1 MKYSELI
8 HFEPVE
14 SVVELKGAA
23 KSDYANK
30 LIDTYVI
37 SEHMA
42 ETIDEVIIE
51 QLQFQRPADNKGL
64 FIVGNYGT
72 GKSHLMSVISTIA
85 ETEGISSRIQNERV
99 AGKAKEIEGKF
110 KVLRVELDGITMP
123 LREVLF
129 QYMVEFMEELGVDFE
144 IPNFESVKSNK
155 DELLKMMAAFHDE
168 YHDHGFLIII
178 DELLDYLRSRK
189 VQELILDLNFIRAM
203 GEICRNSRFRFMAGI
218 QEMLFDN
225 PKFQFVASELN
236 RVKER
241 TEQAF
246 ISREDIEYV
255 VSQRLL
261 KKDDKQKALIREHLQ
276 KFTSLY
282 EKLNENIEKYVD
294 LFPIHPAYLATFEK
308 VSVAEKRVIL
318 KTISREMK
326 KILDDEVP
334 VEQPGIISY
343 DSYWPYIEGD
353 KGLKTNPDVKAVMS
367 KANILLDRIENAFT
381 RPAYKPMARRIVQAL
396 SVFRLTTD
404 NIYSQFGVTPDELRD
419 QLFLY
424 ADVPEQDSEFL
435 RTTIESVLK
444 EILKTV
450 SYQYISVNK
459 ENGQYYLDIDKDID
473 VDSLIENKVET
484 LSDNQLDEYYFQI
497 LAQVTDTATE
507 HTYVPGYKIWKHEL
521 KWHQKRVT
529 RPGYIFFGAP
539 NERSTAQPERDFY
552 LYMIQPFDPPKYKD
566 EEKPDEV
573 FFKLD
578 VKDEKFVVPLKLYAG
593 AKEMAGSATSGT
605 KQLYEQKAD
614 TYRKQVVKWL
624 VENMPT
630 TFKMTYKG
638 VTKKLA
644 EWSTFAH
651 AHGAV
656 RDIIDAAADDC
667 LSSWFNEK
675 YPDYPSFTKVNTPI
689 TEESLRTTYIPEA
702 LRNIPQPSTKNGKAI
717 LEGLVLL
724 ENDKLNL
731 HRSGYVK
738 WVLNLLEQKGHGQVL
753 NASELLEVVQIYQG
767 NLELKKTK
775 MFQLEPELF
784 TVVLAAMV
792 FNGDIVITINGESY
806 DAMKYDQLIKL
817 PLEELIDFSHIKKPS
832 DLPLPALREL
842 FQLFD
847 ISQGMLNPDALEK
860 AGIGQLNIKS
870 QQALQEVVTISH
882 EMKDGFPI
890 LDTTILSR
898 AEVAEKRDQLNRLK
912 DFLQHIQIYNTSARL
927 KNFKYSVDEVK
938 SYAESLELVAQ
949 LNKLKKR
956 SEEVSKAANYIVN
969 AQYHLPSNHEWQNQA
984 ESAIENLLH
993 ALKQGEEIQT
1003 ELKEVQRLKTEY
1015 VSIYMKIHASVRL
1028 NATDDNKKQKL
1039 FNDPRYTALRQ
1050 LTTIDILSSQQLEQW
1065 QERINE
1071 LQPCWRLTKEEL
1083 EHSPICPHCKLRPKD
1098 QTFIKYPSLEEVE
1111 DQLQDLMDSWTRT
1124 LLNNFNDSQIQQN
1137 VSLLKPEQQRLIEQF
1152 IASKQFSLPI
1162 DVKLIQAIKE
1172 LLQGIE
1178 KIELNMAD
1186 VIQMMGNGDPLT
1198 VEELR
1203 MRFEKMIKERVGNS
1217 SGNNVR
1223 IVLNHK

>member
-1 MKYSELI
+1 VKYSELI

-51 QLQFQRPADNKGL
+51 QLQFQHPADNKGL

-85 ETEGISSRIQNERV
+85 ETEAISSRIQNDRV
-99 AGKAKEIEGKF
+99 STKAKEIEGKF
-110 KVLRVELDGITMP
+110 KVLRIELDGITMP
-123 LREVLF
+123 LREILF
-129 QYMVEFMEELGVDFE
+129 QYMVEYMEDLGVDFE
-144 IPNFESVKSNK
+144 LPDFDSVKSNK
-155 DELLKMMAAFHDE
+155 DELLKMMAAFHDV
-168 YHDHGFLIII
+168 YPDHGFLIII

-189 VQELILDLNFIRAM
+189 DQERILDFNFIRVM
-203 GEICRNSRFRFMAGI
+203 GEICRTSRFRFMAGI

-282 EKLNENIEKYVD
+282 GKLNENIEKYVE

-326 KILDDEVP
+326 KVLDEEVP
-334 VEQPGIISY
+334 AEQPGLISY

-367 KANILLDRIENAFT
+367 KANILIDRIENAFT
-381 RPAYKPMARRIVQAL
+381 RPAYRPMAKRIVQAL

-404 NIYSQFGVTPDELRD
+404 NIYSQLGVTPDELRD

-424 ADVPEQDSEFL
+424 AELPEQDSEFL

-473 VDSLIENKVET
+473 VDSLIEHKTET
-484 LSDNQLDEYYFQI
+484 LSNNQLDQYYFEI

-521 KWHQKRVT
+521 AWHQKRVT

-566 EEKPDEV
+566 DEKPDEV

-578 VKDEKFVVPLKLYAG
+578 VKDEKFVLPMKFYAG
-593 AKEMAGSATSGT
+593 AKEMAASATTGT

-624 VENMPT
+624 NENMPT

-656 RDIIDAAADDC
+656 REIIDSAADDC

-675 YPDYPSFTKVNTPI
+675 YPDYPSFTKVNTSI
-689 TEESLRTTYIPEA
+689 TYESLRTTYIPEA

-724 ENDKLNL
+724 ENEKLNA

-738 WVLNLLEQKGHGQVL
+738 WVLGLLEQKGHGQVL
-753 NASELLEVVQIYQG
+753 NASELLEIIQIYQG

-792 FNGDIVITINGESY
+792 FNGDIVMTVNGEAY
-806 DAMKYDQLIKL
+806 DAMKYDQLIRL
-817 PLEELIDFSHIKKPS
+817 SLDELMDFTHIKKPS

-847 ISQGMLNPDALEK
+847 ISQGLLHQDALDQGIGMLNV
-860 AGIGQLNIKS
+860 KS
-870 QQALQEVVTISH
+870 SQALKDVATLTH
-882 EMKDGFPI
+882 EIKDGIPI
-890 LDTTILSR
+890 LDTALLSK
-898 AEVAEKRDQLNRLK
+898 AEVVEKRDQLNELK
-912 DFLQHIQIYNTSARL
+912 DFLQSIQIYNTPAKL
-927 KNFKYSVDEVK
+927 KNFKYSVDQVK
-938 SYAESLELVAQ
+938 TYANTFNLVDQ

-956 SEEVSKAANYIVN
+956 AEVVAKAADYIVK
-969 AQYHLPSNHEWQNQA
+969 AQYHLPTDHDWQNQA
-984 ESAIENLLH
+984 EAAIENLLD
-993 ALKQGEEIQT
+993 ALKHGDEIQM

-1015 VSIYMKIHASVRL
+1015 VSIYMKIHSSARL

-1050 LTTIDILSSQQLEQW
+1050 LSTIEILSSQQLEQW
-1065 QERINE
+1065 QERMNE

-1098 QTFIKYPSLEEVE
+1098 QALVKNTSLDVVE
-1111 DQLQDLMDSWTRT
+1111 DQLQDLMDSWTST
-1124 LLNNFNDSQIQQN
+1124 LLNNFNDPQIKQN
-1137 VSLLKPEQQRLIEQF
+1137 VSLLKSEQQRLIQEF
-1152 IASKQFSLPI
+1152 ITSKQFSLPI

-1178 KIELNMAD
+1178 KIEFNMNDVLN
-1186 VIQMMGNGDPLT
+1186 MMGNGDPLT
-1198 VEELR
+1198 VEDLR
-1203 MRFEKMIKERVGNS
+1203 IRFEKMIKERVGS
-1217 SGNNVR
+1217 STGSNVR
-1223 IVLNHK
+1223 IMLNRK

>member
-1 MKYSELI
+1 MRYNELI

-23 KSDYANK
+23 QSDYAYK
-30 LIDTYVI
+30 LVDTYVI
-37 SEHMA
+37 SDHMA

-51 QLQFQRPADNKGL
+51 QLQIERPADNKGL

-85 ETEGISSRIQNERV
+85 ESEGITSRIHNDRV
-99 AGKAKEIEGKF
+99 AKKAKEIEGKF
-110 KVLRVELDGITMP
+110 KVLRIELDGITMP

-129 QYMVEFMEELGVDFE
+129 QYMVEFMEEQGVDFE
-144 IPNFESVKSNK
+144 SPNFETVKSNK
-155 DELLKMMAAFHDE
+155 DELLKMMSAFHDV
-168 YHDHGFLIII
+168 YPDHGFLIII

-189 VQELILDLNFIRAM
+189 DQERILDFNFIRVM
-203 GEICRNSRFRFMAGI
+203 GEICRTSRFRFMAGI

-261 KKDDKQKALIREHLQ
+261 KKDEKQKALIREHLQ

-282 EKLNENIEKYVD
+282 EKLSENIEKYVE
-294 LFPIHPAYLATFEK
+294 LFPVHPAYLATFEK

-318 KTISREMK
+318 KTISREMR
-326 KILDDEVP
+326 KILNDEVP
-334 VEQPGIISY
+334 VDQPGLISY
-343 DSYWPYIEGD
+343 DSYWPYIEAD

-367 KANILLDRIENAFT
+367 KAHILLDRIENAFT
-381 RPAYKPMARRIVQAL
+381 RPVYRPMAKRIIQAL

-404 NIYSQFGVTPDELRD
+404 NIYSRLGVTPDELRD
-419 QLFLY
+419 QLFLH
-424 ADVPEQDSEFL
+424 ADLPEQESEFL
-435 RTTIESVLK
+435 RTTIESVLR

-473 VDSLIENKVET
+473 VDSLIEHKTET
-484 LSDNQLDEYYFQI
+484 LNNNQLDQYYFEI

-521 KWHQKRVT
+521 AWHQKRVT

-566 EEKPDEV
+566 DEKPDEV

-578 VKDEKFVVPLKLYAG
+578 VKDEKFVVPMKLYAG
-593 AKEMAGSATSGT
+593 AREMAASATSGT
-605 KQLYEQKAD
+605 KQLYEQKTD
-614 TYRKQVVKWL
+614 TYRRQVVKWL
-624 VENMPT
+624 NENMPT

-638 VTKKLA
+638 VTKRLA
-644 EWSTFAH
+644 EWSPFAH
-651 AHGAV
+651 ANGAV

-675 YPDYPSFTKVNTPI
+675 YPDYPSFTKLNTSI
-689 TEESLRTTYIPEA
+689 TSESLRTTYIPEA
-702 LRNIPQPSTKNGKAI
+702 LRNISQPSTKNGKAI

-724 ENDKLNL
+724 ENDKLNV
-731 HRSGYVK
+731 HQSGYAK
-738 WVLNLLEQKGHGQVL
+738 WVLSLLEQKGHGQVL
-753 NASELLEVVQIYQG
+753 NTSELLEVIQIYQG
-767 NLELKKTK
+767 NLELKKTI
-775 MFQLEPELF
+775 MFKLEPELL
-784 TVVLAAMV
+784 TVLLAAMV
-792 FNGDIVITINGESY
+792 FNGDIVITINGEAY
-806 DAMKYDQLIKL
+806 DAMKYEQLIKL
-817 PLEELIDFSHIKKPS
+817 PLEELMDFTHIKKPS

-847 ISQGMLNPDALEK
+847 IGQGLLHQDALVQ
-860 AGIGQLNIKS
+860 GIGTLNVKS
-870 QQALQEVVTISH
+870 QHSLQEVVTLSH
-882 EMKDGFPI
+882 EIKDGIPI
-890 LDTTILSR
+890 LEATLLSK
-898 AEVAEKRDQLNRLK
+898 AEVAERRDQLNELK
-912 DFLQHIQIYNTSARL
+912 DFLQSIQIYNTPAKL
-927 KNFKYSVDEVK
+927 KNFKYSVEQVK
-938 SYAESLELVAQ
+938 SYADTFKLVGQ
-949 LNKLKKR
+949 LNILKNR
-956 SEEVSKAANYIVN
+956 AEEVTKAADYIVK
-969 AQYHLPSNHEWQNQA
+969 AQYHLPTTHDWQNQA
-984 ESAIENLLH
+984 EIAIENVLD
-993 ALKQGEEIQT
+993 ALKHGNEIQT
-1003 ELKEVQRLKTEY
+1003 ELKEVQRLKTGY
-1015 VSIYMKIHASVRL
+1015 VSIYMKIHSSSRL

-1039 FNDPRYTALRQ
+1039 FNDARFTALRQ
-1050 LTTIDILSSQQLEQW
+1050 LSSIDILSSQQLEQW

-1098 QTFIKYPSLEEVE
+1098 QVLVKYPSLDEVE
-1111 DQLQDLMDSWTRT
+1111 NQLQDLIDSWTTT
-1124 LLNNFNDSQIQQN
+1124 LLNNFNDPQIKQN
-1137 VSLLKPEQQRLIEQF
+1137 VSLLNSEQQRLIQEF
-1152 IASKQFSLPI
+1152 ITNKQFSLPI

-1178 KIELNMAD
+1178 KIEFNMKD
-1186 VIQMMGNGDPLT
+1186 VLDMMGNGNPLT

-1203 MRFEKMIKERVGNS
+1203 TRFEKMIKERVGNS
-1217 SGNNVR
+1217 TGSNIR
-1223 IVLNHK
+1223 IMLNQK